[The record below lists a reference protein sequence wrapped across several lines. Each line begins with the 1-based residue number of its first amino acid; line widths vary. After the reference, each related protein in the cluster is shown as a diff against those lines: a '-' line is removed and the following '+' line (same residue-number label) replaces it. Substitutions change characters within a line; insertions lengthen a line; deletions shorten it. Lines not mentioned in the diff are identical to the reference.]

1 MTLKPITNAGIPAAL
16 EKAVRYRLLNEP
28 HAAESICLD
37 VLAIDPANADA
48 RVTLVLA
55 LTDQFDHGHG
65 EGLRRAREAL
75 APLDEPYQRAY
86 YEGIICERW
95 AKAVLRRGTPGSAE
109 LAYEWLEKAMNLYGA
124 AEKLRPEGDDDPI
137 LRWNS
142 CARLLQSEPR
152 LKPRSAE
159 AYEPSFE

>member
-1 MTLKPITNAGIPAAL
+1 MNLKPITRAGIPAAL

-37 VLAIDPANADA
+37 ILAIDPANAEA
-48 RVTLVLA
+48 TVTLVLA
-55 LTDQFDHGHG
+55 LTDQFEHGHG

-75 APLDEPYQRAY
+75 APLTDAYERAY
-86 YEGIICERW
+86 YDGIICERW

-109 LAYEWLEKAMNLYGA
+109 LAYEWIEKAMNLYA
-124 AEKLRPEGDDDPI
+124 SAEKLRPEGDDDPI

-142 CARLLQSEPR
+142 CARLLQSDSR
-152 LKPRSAE
+152 LKPRGAE
-159 AYEPSFE
+159 TYEPSFE